1 MIELT
6 SEWAVA
12 TSREMWKDMK
22 MSLGENPD
30 IGERY
35 DYVRKWFIGNLGY
48 ENGPNIH
55 SPLCMYAD
63 RLAKRYGAEPI
74 TILPRCKYCPLK
86 LEELSHPCDKDN
98 VSVWKTCRAT
108 YKNALHRND
117 WIYETAPL
125 SEIIKLHNAGEKDD
139 EDYKKAK
146 QREIEYWEEKR
157 NFDNSKID
165 YEAMYKDWRVSPWWK

>member
-1 MIELT
+1 MELT
-6 SEWAVA
+6 SEWAIK
-12 TSREMWKDMK
+12 TSRNMWEDMRRY
-22 MSLGENPD
+22 LGENPNA
-30 IGERY
+30 GARY
-35 DYVRKWFIGNLGY
+35 GYVRKWFIGNLGY

-74 TILPRCKYCPLK
+74 TTLPRCVYCPLK
-86 LEELSHPCDKDN
+86 WEELSNPCDQNK

-108 YKNALHRND
+108 YKNARYKDD

-139 EDYKKAK
+139 ENYKKAK
-146 QREIEYWEEKR
+146 QREIEYWQRKR
-157 NFDNSKID
+157 NFDHSKID
-165 YEAMYKDWRVSPWWK
+165 YEAMYKDWRVFPWWK